1 MDVLVLAVPS
11 STGDGILVGVI
22 LFVLLAPV
30 IPIAIFQA
38 RQRKRIA
45 DALDE
50 PPPVDLPDVEAM
62 LARDDALERAR
73 EHVTMVCYRQGRPPM
88 SRHDPGL
95 EPELFVIRKD
105 GGSQTLRDRG
115 HDTTLRRLGA
125 ELAEKLGVEFSEL

>member
-1 MDVLVLAVPS
+1 MDVLVLAVPN
-11 STGDGILVGVI
+11 STSDGIIVGVI

-62 LARDDALERAR
+62 LTRDDALERAR
-73 EHVTMVCYRQGRPPM
+73 EHVTMVGYTQRRPPA
-88 SRHDPGL
+88 SRHDPGS
-95 EPELFVIRKD
+95 PPDLFVIRRD
-105 GGSQTLRDRG
+105 GGSQTLRGWGSD
-115 HDTTLRRLGA
+115 DELRRMGA
-125 ELAEKLGVEFSEL
+125 ELAERLGVEFSEL